1 GMLLEAD
8 SDRIS
13 LAPQRNGQTKPWEI
27 RQIVD
32 RVGSGDAFDAGILL
46 GLTQPDFDPEWT
58 VEFAT
63 AASCLAHSIVGDW
76 NYATRCE
83 IETLMH
89 GSGSGKVIR

>member
-1 GMLLEAD
+1 
-8 SDRIS
+8 
-13 LAPQRNGQTKPWEI
+13 NGQVKPWEI

-46 GLTQPDFDPEWT
+46 GLLQSDFNPEWT

-76 NYATRCE
+76 NYASRSE
-83 IETLMH
+83 IEALMH
-89 GSGSGKVIR
+89 GSGSGKVVR